1 MIKKKV
7 FFITGNR
14 ADFGILSNLYIK
26 TKQSKRIQTKM
37 IVCGNHFDRK
47 YGNSFSELENRN
59 IKELIKINIKLKKDE
74 KKEILIFISDT
85 IKKITKILEIEKPN
99 LVLLLGD
106 RYEIFS
112 SAISCLILN
121 IPIAHIHGGEITHG
135 AFDDSI
141 RHSITKMSFLHFAS
155 TEKYRQRIIQL
166 GEYPK
171 NVFNV
176 GSLGVENLK
185 KTYKMGRND
194 LKKFNKIKFSAKNL
208 LIAYHPVTNQKD
220 LGIKGFKNLLS
231 SLKKL
236 KNTYL
241 IFTGS
246 NADPGGLRINQ
257 LIKSYVKKNK
267 KNSIFIHNL
276 GQKVFHKVL
285 KKVDCIIGNSS
296 SGVIEAPSCNTP
308 SINIGKRQAGR
319 IMCKSV
325 INIKENCKEMDN
337 SIKEIYKN
345 NFLRLIKNQKKYY
358 EKKNTSNK
366 IIRVLEQFDTRT
378 INLKK
383 FYDMKL

>member
-1 MIKKKV
+1 
-7 FFITGNR
+7 
-14 ADFGILSNLYIK
+14 
-26 TKQSKRIQTKM
+26 
-37 IVCGNHFDRK
+37 
-47 YGNSFSELENRN
+47 
-59 IKELIKINIKLKKDE
+59 
-74 KKEILIFISDT
+74 
-85 IKKITKILEIEKPN
+85 
-99 LVLLLGD
+99 
-106 RYEIFS
+106 
-112 SAISCLILN
+112 
-121 IPIAHIHGGEITHG
+121 
-135 AFDDSI
+135 
-141 RHSITKMSFLHFAS
+141 
-155 TEKYRQRIIQL
+155 
-166 GEYPK
+166 
-171 NVFNV
+171 
-176 GSLGVENLK
+176 
-185 KTYKMGRND
+185 
-194 LKKFNKIKFSAKNL
+194 
-208 LIAYHPVTNQKD
+208 VTNQKD